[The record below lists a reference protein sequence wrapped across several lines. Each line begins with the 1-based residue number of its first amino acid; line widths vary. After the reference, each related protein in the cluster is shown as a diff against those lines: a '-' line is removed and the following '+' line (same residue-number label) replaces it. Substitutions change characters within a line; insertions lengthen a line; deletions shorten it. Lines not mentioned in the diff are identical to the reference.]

1 MAAIRTLPRGS
12 LVRGA
17 LPRGCVLCQR
27 GAKLVLLVT
36 GRCAAG
42 CYYCPLS
49 AEKAQ
54 RDVVFADELRVRRP
68 GDILLE
74 AGLIDAGGTGI
85 TGGDPLCA
93 PGRTMRYIRM
103 LKRRFGRRHH
113 IHLYT
118 SGRFP
123 AAYIGRLAEAG
134 LDEIRFHP
142 APATWSRFERTRI
155 APMIRAAKDAG
166 MEAGAE
172 VPAIP
177 GAERDLLALA
187 RSLESAGS
195 DFLNINELEYS
206 QTNFRRLNARGFSV
220 RDDVSAGV
228 LGSEGMAQRVV
239 EVFEGEMAIHYCS
252 SGFKDGVQLRR
263 RIMRRARNV
272 ARPFDVVTHD
282 GTLLKGII
290 EGPPSILGRIRIDFC
305 VPARLS
311 AYDRRRRR
319 AELAPWLLDRVA
331 PAFPGR
337 CFIVEEYPTA
347 DGLEVERSS
356 V

>member
-1 MAAIRTLPRGS
+1 MASIRKLPGGG
-12 LVRGA
+12 LIRGA

-27 GAKLVLLVT
+27 GAKMVLLVT

-42 CYYCPLS
+42 CWYCPLS
-49 AEKAQ
+49 AEKAG

-68 GDILLE
+68 ADVLLE
-74 AGLIDAGGTGI
+74 ARLIDAGGTGI

-93 PGRTMRYIRM
+93 PRRTLGYIRL
-103 LKRRFGRRHH
+103 LKRRFGPEHH

-123 AAYIGRLAEAG
+123 PGLVDRLAEAG

-142 APATWSRFERTRI
+142 APATWSRFGESGV
-155 APMIRAAKDAG
+155 ASNLARALRLGLA
-166 MEAGAE
+166 AGAE

-177 GAERDLLALA
+177 GTEKALLGLA
-187 RSLESAGS
+187 GSLERMGAG
-195 DFLNINELEYS
+195 FLNLNELEYS
-206 QTNFRRLNARGFSV
+206 ETNYRRLNERGFRV

-228 LGSEGMAQRVV
+228 LGSEATARRVLARFDGGMAL
-239 EVFEGEMAIHYCS
+239 HYCS

-263 RIMRRARNV
+263 RIMRRAKNV
-272 ARPFDVVTHD
+272 VRPFELITPD
-282 GTLLKGII
+282 GTLLKGIL
-290 EGPPSILGRIRIDFC
+290 EGPPSLLAKVRKRYG

-311 AYDRRRRR
+311 AYDRQRRRS
-319 AELAPWLLDRVA
+319 ELAPWVIEKVA

-337 CFIVEEYPTA
+337 CFLVEVYPTA
-347 DGLEVERSS
+347 DGLEVERTPL
-356 V
+356 

>member
-1 MAAIRTLPRGS
+1 MASIRKLPGGS

-17 LPRGCVLCQR
+17 LPLGCILCQR
-27 GAKLVLLVT
+27 GAKMVLLVT

-42 CYYCPLS
+42 CWYCPLS
-49 AEKAQ
+49 KEKAG

-68 GDILLE
+68 GDVLFE
-74 AGLIDAGGTGI
+74 ARLIDAEGTGI

-93 PGRTMRYIRM
+93 PRRTLGCIRL
-103 LKRRFGRRHH
+103 LKRRFGPEHH

-118 SGRFP
+118 TGRFP
-123 AAYIGRLAEAG
+123 SGFVDRLAEAG

-142 APATWSRFERTRI
+142 APAIWSRFGESGV
-155 APMIRAAKDAG
+155 ASNLARAQKLGLA
-166 MEAGAE
+166 AGAE

-177 GAERDLLALA
+177 GMEVDLSALA
-187 RSLESAGS
+187 ASLDRMGAG
-195 DFLNINELEYS
+195 FLNLNELEYS
-206 QTNFRRLNARGFSV
+206 ETNCRRLNERGYRV

-228 LGSEGMAQRVV
+228 LGSEATARRVIERFDGKLAV
-239 EVFEGEMAIHYCS
+239 HYCS

-263 RIMRRARNV
+263 RIMRRAQNV
-272 ARPFDVVTHD
+272 ARPFEVITRD

-290 EGPPSILGRIRIDFC
+290 EGPPSLLANLRKRHG
-305 VPARLS
+305 VPARFL

-319 AELAPWLLDRVA
+319 LEVAPWVVEKVA

-337 CFIVEEYPTA
+337 CFLVEEYPTA
-347 DGLEVERSS
+347 DGLEVERMPL
-356 V
+356 